1 MQRPWR
7 CQMVRL
13 LQQSENPMSRQ
24 DLKVLGREVGW
35 GLRGWWDDSALPLLA
50 GQTMRYFL
58 CLWGRLNG
66 GEAPRGGGERNR
78 KGSIWGIISPVG
90 RKGLI
95 PT

>member
-35 GLRGWWDDSALPLLA
+35 GLRGL
-50 GQTMRYFL
+50 
-58 CLWGRLNG
+58 
-66 GEAPRGGGERNR
+66 
-78 KGSIWGIISPVG
+78 VG
-90 RKGLI
+90 RFSTAFACWADNELFPVSLGE
-95 PT
+95 T

>member
-1 MQRPWR
+1 MAPPAQALENKVCVGGLLQRPWR

-58 CLWGRLNG
+58 CLWG
-66 GEAPRGGGERNR
+66 E
-78 KGSIWGIISPVG
+78 
-90 RKGLI
+90 
-95 PT
+95 T